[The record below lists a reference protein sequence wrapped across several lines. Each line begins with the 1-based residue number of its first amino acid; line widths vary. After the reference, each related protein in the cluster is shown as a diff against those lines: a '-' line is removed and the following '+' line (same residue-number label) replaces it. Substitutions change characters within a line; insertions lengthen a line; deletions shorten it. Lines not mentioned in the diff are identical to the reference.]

1 MTKKEIGQYLSKV
14 RKDKKISTY
23 AIENNNTNGLFRHQI
38 RAIENGSNNY
48 SIESLLEYVSLLG
61 VEVNITEIVK

>member
-14 RKDKKISTY
+14 RKDKKISAY
-23 AIENNNTNGLFRHQI
+23 SIENNNANGLFRHQI

-48 SIESLLEYVSLLG
+48 SIESLLDYCKVLDVDL
-61 VEVNITEIVK
+61 NIDVKK